1 MMRKHEGIAA
11 FTTMAMS
18 AGVALALAWVSATP
32 ALAGGGVLRA
42 RFNADIRSTD
52 PGTNRDAN
60 TDGVMGHVVE
70 GLVAF
75 REDTSTGPMLAE
87 SWEIS
92 PDGKIYTFHLRKGV
106 KFHNGAVMTADDVV
120 WSFKRW
126 LDPATQ
132 WRCLSEFSDTG
143 ITKILGVEATDPQTV
158 VITLERPTALLLG
171 TLARPDCGQ
180 TAILHR
186 DSLAPD
192 GKWREPIATGPF
204 KLGEWKRGQ
213 YVDLIRFDDYV
224 SRTEPRDGYTGAKKV
239 EVDKVRINIIPDSS
253 AAKAGLLSGS
263 LDIISSLS
271 VPEIEELK
279 AHTEVKLSIT
289 PALGLTGILL
299 QSNDPL
305 LKDVRIRR
313 ALALSL
319 DTKEIADVVMQGTA
333 SANNSALP
341 IGSPFHGAVEKQGY
355 TQDIAQARKL
365 LAEAGY
371 KGQPIKMI
379 ANKRYSFV
387 FDSAVLVQA
396 MAQAIGL
403 KIEIEVLDWAT
414 QLDRYSKGDYQAM
427 AFVYSARLDPS
438 LSFEMLT
445 GPKATQPRKVWDNPE
460 AQEMLRQSM
469 LTIDTAKRQ
478 ALFDEMHRRFIADVP
493 MIVLF
498 NGSELAALR
507 NNVKGYAGWLYPQP
521 RFWGVSLQ

>member
-1 MMRKHEGIAA
+1 MMRKHPGIAA

-32 ALAGGGVLRA
+32 ALAAGGVLRA

-75 REDTSTGPMLAE
+75 REDTSIGPMLAE

-92 PDGKIYTFHLRKGV
+92 PDGKTYIFHLRKGV
-106 KFHNGAVMTADDVV
+106 KFHNGAIMTADDVV

-158 VITLERPTALLLG
+158 VIRLERPTALLLG

-186 DSLAPD
+186 DSLTPD
-192 GKWREPIATGPF
+192 GRWREPVATGPF

-271 VPEIEELK
+271 VPEIEELR

-313 ALALSL
+313 ALALSA
-319 DTKEIADVVMQGTA
+319 T
-333 SANNSALP
+333 P
-341 IGSPFHGAVEKQGY
+341 
-355 TQDIAQARKL
+355 RKL
-365 LAEAGY
+365 
-371 KGQPIKMI
+371 
-379 ANKRYSFV
+379 
-387 FDSAVLVQA
+387 
-396 MAQAIGL
+396 
-403 KIEIEVLDWAT
+403 
-414 QLDRYSKGDYQAM
+414 
-427 AFVYSARLDPS
+427 
-438 LSFEMLT
+438 
-445 GPKATQPRKVWDNPE
+445 
-460 AQEMLRQSM
+460 
-469 LTIDTAKRQ
+469 
-478 ALFDEMHRRFIADVP
+478 P
-493 MIVLF
+493 M
-498 NGSELAALR
+498 
-507 NNVKGYAGWLYPQP
+507 W
-521 RFWGVSLQ
+521 

>member
-1 MMRKHEGIAA
+1 
-11 FTTMAMS
+11 
-18 AGVALALAWVSATP
+18 
-32 ALAGGGVLRA
+32 
-42 RFNADIRSTD
+42 
-52 PGTNRDAN
+52 
-60 TDGVMGHVVE
+60 
-70 GLVAF
+70 
-75 REDTSTGPMLAE
+75 
-87 SWEIS
+87 
-92 PDGKIYTFHLRKGV
+92 
-106 KFHNGAVMTADDVV
+106 
-120 WSFKRW
+120 
-126 LDPATQ
+126 
-132 WRCLSEFSDTG
+132 
-143 ITKILGVEATDPQTV
+143 V
-158 VITLERPTALLLG
+158 VIRLERPTALLLG

-186 DSLAPD
+186 DSLTPD
-192 GKWREPIATGPF
+192 GKWREPVATGPF

-213 YVDLIRFDDYV
+213 YVDLIHFDDYV

-239 EVDKVRINIIPDSS
+239 EVDKVRVNIIPDSS

-263 LDIISSLS
+263 LDIINSLS
-271 VPEIEELK
+271 VPEVEELK
-279 AHTEVKLSIT
+279 AHTDVKLSIT

-299 QSNDPL
+299 QSNDSL

-355 TQDIAQARKL
+355 TQDIAQAKKL
-365 LAEAGY
+365 LVEAGY

-379 ANKRYSFV
+379 ANKRYSYV

-469 LTIDTAKRQ
+469 LTLDTAKRQ

-507 NNVKGYAGWLYPQP
+507 NNVKGYAGWLCPQP